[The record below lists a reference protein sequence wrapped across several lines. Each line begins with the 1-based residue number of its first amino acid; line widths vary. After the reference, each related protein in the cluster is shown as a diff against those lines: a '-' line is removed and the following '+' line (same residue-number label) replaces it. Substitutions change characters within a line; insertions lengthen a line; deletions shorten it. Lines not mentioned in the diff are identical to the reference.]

1 MKRRKIFSYSLLFI
15 TGYITSCNSNNQT
28 SNKLITAPKNLRF
41 TVTDANSLQNLK
53 QNFESFR
60 VALEKVIETNIEF
73 FPVENPTAAA
83 SALLL
88 GKVDIVFAGPS
99 EYLILNTR
107 AKAIPII
114 AIQRPNYHSIIV
126 VRADSKVK
134 SLAQLKG
141 KTIAMRKIGSTSG
154 HIAPTKLLIDAGLDP
169 NIDVKIVILD
179 DQGIQALKKGEV
191 DAWATASD
199 RYKNILESKNL
210 SEKDFSVISK
220 GPLLPNDVFVASNQ
234 LAPSFIEEMRSRMLA
249 HQDKLIQSILVAKA
263 NQQYQGGTLVPAN
276 DADYNMI
283 REVYQTIGQGSFL

>member
-1 MKRRKIFSYSLLFI
+1 MRRRKIVSYSLLFVASCL
-15 TGYITSCNSNNQT
+15 TSCNSNNQT
-28 SNKLITAPKNLRF
+28 SDKLITAPKNLRF
-41 TVTDANSLQNLK
+41 TVTDANSLKKLQ

-60 VALEKVIETNIEF
+60 VNLEKVIDTEIEF
-73 FPVENPTAAA
+73 VAVENPIAAA
-83 SALLL
+83 SALLS
-88 GKVDIVFAGPS
+88 GKVDIIFAGPS

-114 AIQRPNYHSIIV
+114 AIQRPDYHSIIV

-134 SLAQLKG
+134 SLVQLKG

-169 NIDVKIVILD
+169 KSEIKIVMLD
-179 DQGIQALKKGEV
+179 DQGVQALKKGEV

-199 RYKNILESKNL
+199 RYKNILEAEKL
-210 SEKDFSVISK
+210 SEKDFSVIAK

-234 LAPSFIEEMRSRMLA
+234 LASSLIAQMRSQMLA
-249 HQDKLIQSILVAKA
+249 HQDKLLQSLLAAKA
-263 NQQYQGGTLVPAN
+263 NQQYQGGTLVAAN

-283 REVYQTIGQGSFL
+283 REVYQKIGQGSFL